1 MLNNANTRSASLFM
15 RKKSAIPLT
24 KNITLKSFG
33 PAIAWF
39 FIVFVLIIMPGD
51 NLPGKESWLSWL
63 EVLYPDKWVHLT
75 MFAVM
80 TFLFLLPIAE
90 SGLFKKIK
98 RHYFI
103 RIGIAACI
111 WGLTTEFIQ
120 KFYCPTRDFDIFD
133 WAADSIGILLAII
146 YCWKFHRR

>member
-1 MLNNANTRSASLFM
+1 MQRNNGTPSGKAL
-15 RKKSAIPLT
+15 
-24 KNITLKSFG
+24 TLKSFG
-33 PAIAWF
+33 PAIACF
-39 FIVFVLIIMPGD
+39 IIVFILVVLPED
-51 NLPGKESWLSWL
+51 ELSAKNRWLNISYL
-63 EVLYPDKWVHLT
+63 DKWVHAL

-90 SGLFKKIK
+90 SNLFKKVK

-120 KFYCPTRDFDIFD
+120 KFFVPTRSFDLLD
-133 WAADSIGILLAII
+133 WAADSAGILLAIF
-146 YCWKFHRR
+146 YCRKFHFR

>member
-1 MLNNANTRSASLFM
+1 MQRNNGNSSGKA
-15 RKKSAIPLT
+15 LT
-24 KNITLKSFG
+24 FKSFG
-33 PAIAWF
+33 PAIACF
-39 FIVFVLIIMPGD
+39 IIVFILVVLPED
-51 NLPGKESWLSWL
+51 ELSAKNRWLNISYL
-63 EVLYPDKWVHLT
+63 DKWVHAL

-90 SGLFKKIK
+90 SNLFKKVK

-120 KFYCPTRDFDIFD
+120 KFFVPTRSFDLLD
-133 WAADSIGILLAII
+133 WAADTAGILLAIF
-146 YCWKFHRR
+146 YCRKFHFR